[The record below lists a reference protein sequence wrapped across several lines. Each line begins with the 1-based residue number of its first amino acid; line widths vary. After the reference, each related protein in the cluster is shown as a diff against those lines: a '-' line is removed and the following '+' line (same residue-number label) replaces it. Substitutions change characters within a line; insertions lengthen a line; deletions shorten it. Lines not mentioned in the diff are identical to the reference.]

1 MNDYEDITAWLD
13 KPFRMYIHVLP
24 KWPFPRPSILKDR
37 FFDQKLGD
45 ILSSSDDELQSQ
57 TQYISG
63 LGPMGE
69 KALFQLIAT
78 LRVDRQI

>member
-1 MNDYEDITAWLD
+1 MAFASA
-13 KPFRMYIHVLP
+13 KFRVISV
-24 KWPFPRPSILKDR
+24 S
-37 FFDQKLGD
+37 DQNLGD
-45 ILSSSDDELQSQ
+45 FLSSSEDELWAQ

>member
-1 MNDYEDITAWLD
+1 MNDYNDITTWLD
-13 KPFRMYIHVLP
+13 KPFRKYIHALP
-24 KWPFPRPSILKDR
+24 KWPFPRPSILKDQ

-45 ILSSSDDELQSQ
+45 ILSSSDDELRAQ

-69 KALFQLIAT
+69 RALFQLIAM
-78 LRVDRQI
+78 LRSASQS